1 MYVARLRISELYEED
16 EGREMTVKVFNDVG
30 YVNLTVTLDD
40 LDDGRL
46 NNRNYIESKFLCV

>member
-30 YVNLTVTLDD
+30 YVNLTITLDN
-40 LDDGRL
+40 LEEGMI
-46 NNRNYIESKFLCV
+46 NHYYIQRYKNQQI